1 MFIILYLILGILFL
15 MVPHFL
21 LPLQMIEAGRN
32 GWVNTDCYFH
42 YHPSWLIGLIIILG
56 ALVAIKS
63 RHGLWLISLGGI
75 MGLCQGIALKPL
87 SYYLQS
93 TEKLVILGQT
103 ISLRAHANIRPT
115 LLTLSLLLLASL
127 VLQQFLQRRQGRRL
141 PSFFS
146 LPFAN
151 LRRKRF
157 RSVAL
162 VTALAVV
169 IGAFF
174 TDVLLTRSIGNTLEV
189 GVGRLGAD
197 LVVVPKGYEQEAK
210 DVLLEGTPNSFFM
223 KESVVGQ
230 LKPLPEVAQ
239 LSPQLFF
246 RPFSYLVCC
255 TTEKVLMVG
264 YDPDTDFTIAP
275 WAQYFLNK
283 GQGNDEL
290 VVGARVK
297 FFPGQQIA
305 MFGKLLKVVASLD
318 VTGFGYYDKTAF
330 LPISGARAL
339 IRSIKESAEADKL
352 HVRKGFDDLSLSHL
366 FDDKAT
372 QEAQLHD
379 IDPEGISA
387 IFIKVKD
394 DVDVKVFA
402 ESIPARFPD
411 LSVVN
416 VQAATLSIKR
426 QLTTMLDAFF
436 LPIVILIVMGTVI
449 LAAIFGMSANE
460 RRREIG
466 LLRALGAT
474 QKKIFQL
481 FLAESCLV
489 ALLGCIF
496 GILSGS
502 ALLILFKNKIML
514 SLDLLY
520 IWPGAGIIF
529 QVALL
534 TLGVAAFVG
543 IVAGLYPAIKAARM
557 EPYEAFRS
565 NQI

>member
-1 MFIILYLILGILFL
+1 
-15 MVPHFL
+15 
-21 LPLQMIEAGRN
+21 
-32 GWVNTDCYFH
+32 
-42 YHPSWLIGLIIILG
+42 
-56 ALVAIKS
+56 
-63 RHGLWLISLGGI
+63 
-75 MGLCQGIALKPL
+75 MGTIQGVVLKPL
-87 SYYLQS
+87 SYFLRS
-93 TEKLVILGQT
+93 VENLVILGQT
-103 ISLRAHANIRPT
+103 ISLRAHAGIRPT
-115 LLTLSLLLLASL
+115 LLSFSLLLLASL
-127 VLQQFLQRRQGRRL
+127 VLQEFLRRRQSRGQPTL
-141 PSFFS
+141 YS

-174 TDVLLTRSIGNTLEV
+174 ADVLLTRSIGNTLEV

-197 LVVVPKGYEQEAK
+197 VVIVPKGHEQEAQA
-210 DVLLEGTPNSFFM
+210 VLLEGTPNSFFM
-223 KESVVGQ
+223 KESVVDQ
-230 LKPLPEVAQ
+230 LKALPEVAQ

-264 YDPDTDFTIAP
+264 YDPATDFTIAP
-275 WAQYFLNK
+275 WVRYFLSQ
-283 GQGNDEL
+283 GQGDEEL

-297 FFPGQQIA
+297 FYPGHQIA
-305 MFGKLLKVVASLD
+305 MFGKMLKVMASLD

-330 LPISGARAL
+330 IPMTGARAL
-339 IRSIKESAEADKL
+339 IRAIKENEQAEKL
-352 HVRKGFDDLSLSHL
+352 HVRKGFDDLSLAHL

-372 QEAQLHD
+372 QELQLHD

-387 IFIKVKD
+387 IFVKVKD
-394 DVDVKVFA
+394 DVNVKAFA
-402 ESIPARFPD
+402 ESIPPRFPD

-416 VQAATLSIKR
+416 VRAATLSIKR
-426 QLTTMLDAFF
+426 QLTAMLDAFF
-436 LPIVILIVMGTVI
+436 LPIIILIVMGTVI

-474 QKKIFQL
+474 RKKVFQL

-489 ALLGCIF
+489 AALGCIF

-520 IWPGAGIIF
+520 IWPGPGIIL

-534 TLGVAAFVG
+534 TLGVAAFIG
-543 IVAGLYPAIKAARM
+543 IMAGLYPAIQAARL
-557 EPYEAFRS
+557 EPYEAFRT

>member
-1 MFIILYLILGILFL
+1 MLIILHLVFGILFL

-21 LPLQMIEAGRN
+21 LPLQLIEGGRS
-32 GWVNTDCYFH
+32 GWITTDCSYY
-42 YHPSWLIGLIIILG
+42 YHPSWVIGLIIILG

-63 RHGLWLISLGGI
+63 RRGFWLIGLGGV
-75 MGLCQGIALKPL
+75 MGVLQAIFLKPL
-87 SYYLQS
+87 SYYLRSQ
-93 TEKLVILGQT
+93 ENIVILGQT
-103 ISLRAHANIRPT
+103 ISLRAHAGIRPA
-115 LLTLSLLLLASL
+115 LLVLSLLLLTGL
-127 VLQQFLQRRQGRRL
+127 LLQAFLSRRQRRGQPTL
-141 PSFFS
+141 YS

-162 VTALAVV
+162 VTSLAVV

-197 LVVVPKGYEQEAK
+197 VVVVPKGHEKEGQA
-210 DVLLEGTPNSFFM
+210 VLLEGTPTAFFM
-223 KESVVGQ
+223 KESVVDD
-230 LKPLPEVAQ
+230 LKKLTEIEQ

-255 TTEKVLMVG
+255 SLEKVLMVG
-264 YDPDTDFTIAP
+264 YDPKTDFTIAP
-275 WAQYFLNK
+275 WVQYFLK
-283 GQGNDEL
+283 TGQGNEEL

-297 FFPGQQIA
+297 FYPGHQVSLL
-305 MFGKLLKVVASLD
+305 GKLLKVVASLD
-318 VTGFGYYDKTAF
+318 VTGFGYFDRTAF
-330 LPISGARAL
+330 MPMEGARAL
-339 IRSIKESAEADKL
+339 IRFVKEREKAEQLK
-352 HVRKGFDDLSLSHL
+352 VREGLNDLSMTHL
-366 FDDKAT
+366 YDDKET
-372 QEAQLHD
+372 QEAELRA

-387 IFIKVKD
+387 VFIKVKNE
-394 DVDVKVFA
+394 VDVKAFA
-402 ESIPARFPD
+402 ESIPARFPE
-411 LSVVN
+411 LSVIN
-416 VQAATLSIKR
+416 VRAATLSIKR
-426 QLTTMLDAFF
+426 QLTAMLDAFF

-474 QKKIFQL
+474 KHKVFQL

-489 ALLGCIF
+489 AALGCVF
-496 GILSGS
+496 GILGGS
-502 ALLILFKNKIML
+502 ALLILFKNKIMV

-520 IWPGAGIIF
+520 IWPGPWTIF
-529 QVALL
+529 QVGLL
-534 TLGVAAFVG
+534 TLGVAALVG
-543 IVAGLYPAIKAARM
+543 IAAGLYPALKAARL
-557 EPYEAFRS
+557 EPYEAFRT

>member
-1 MFIILYLILGILFL
+1 MFILLYLVFGILFL

-21 LPLQMIEAGRN
+21 LPLHMIEAGRN
-32 GWVNTDCYFH
+32 GWINTDCYFH
-42 YHPSWLIGLIIILG
+42 YHPSWLIGSIIILG
-56 ALVAIKS
+56 TLLALKSKCGRWLVA
-63 RHGLWLISLGGI
+63 LGGI
-75 MGLCQGIALKPL
+75 MGFIQAIALRPL
-87 SYYLQS
+87 SYYLRS
-93 TEKLVILGQT
+93 TENLVILGQT

-115 LLTLSLLLLASL
+115 LFTLSLLLLACL
-127 VLQQFLQRRQGRRL
+127 ALHEFLSRRQDRRE
-141 PSFFS
+141 PTFFS

-151 LRRKRF
+151 LRRKPF

-197 LVVVPKGYEQEAK
+197 IVVVPKGHEKEAQ

-223 KESVVGQ
+223 PESVVGK
-230 LKPLPEVAQ
+230 LKSLPGVAK

-264 YDPDTDFTIAP
+264 YDPVTDFTIAP
-275 WAQYFLNK
+275 WVQYFLNK

-297 FFPGQQIA
+297 FYPGQQIA
-305 MFGKLLKVVASLD
+305 MLGKLLKVVASLD

-330 LPISGARAL
+330 LPISEAREL
-339 IRSIKESAEADKL
+339 IRAIKANAEADKL
-352 HVRKGFDDLSLSHL
+352 HVRKGFNDLSLSHL
-366 FDDKAT
+366 FDDKAA
-372 QEAQLHD
+372 QESQLNN

-387 IFIKVKD
+387 IFIKVND
-394 DVDVKVFA
+394 NIDVKSFA
-402 ESIPARFPD
+402 ESIPANFPG
-411 LSVVN
+411 LSAVN

-426 QLTTMLDAFF
+426 QLTAMLDAFF
-436 LPIVILIVMGTVI
+436 LPIIILIIMGTVI
-449 LAAIFGMSANE
+449 LAAIFGMSTNE

-481 FLAESCLV
+481 FLAESCLT
-489 ALLGCIF
+489 AGLGCIF
-496 GILSGS
+496 GLLSGS

-520 IWPGAGIIF
+520 IWPGPGIIL

-534 TLGVAAFVG
+534 TLFVAALVG
-543 IVAGLYPAIKAARM
+543 IMGGLYPAIKASRM
-557 EPYEAFRS
+557 DPYDAFRS

>member
-1 MFIILYLILGILFL
+1 MFFLLYLILGILFI

-21 LPLQMIEAGRN
+21 LPLAMIEAGRN
-32 GWVNTDCYFH
+32 GWVTTDCYLH
-42 YHPSWLIGLIIILG
+42 YHPSWLFGLIIILG
-56 ALVAIKS
+56 CVVSLKS
-63 RHGLWLISLGGI
+63 RRGLWLVTLGGLL
-75 MGLCQGIALKPL
+75 GLLQAIVLKPL
-87 SYYLQS
+87 SYFLRS
-93 TEKLVILGQT
+93 TENLVILGQT
-103 ISLRAHANIRPT
+103 ISLRAHTGLRPT
-115 LLTLSLLLLASL
+115 LLTLSLL
-127 VLQQFLQRRQGRRL
+127 VLTIVALDEFLRRRRSGQPTL
-141 PSFFS
+141 YS

-157 RSVAL
+157 RSLAL
-162 VTALAVV
+162 VTSLAVV

-197 LVVVPKGYEQEAK
+197 VVVVPKGHEEEARA
-210 DVLLEGTPNSFFM
+210 VLMEGTPNSFFM
-223 KESVVGQ
+223 PESTVAE
-230 LKPLPEVAQ
+230 LKALPEVAQ

-264 YDPDTDFTIAP
+264 YDPATDFTIAP
-275 WAQYFLNK
+275 WVKYFLNMA
-283 GQGNDEL
+283 QGIEDL

-305 MFGKLLKVVASLD
+305 LFGKLLTVKASLD
-318 VTGFGYYDKTAF
+318 VTGFGYYDKSAF
-330 LPISGARAL
+330 LPMAGARAL
-339 IRSIKESAEADKL
+339 IRAIKENEATERL
-352 HVRKGFDDLSLSHL
+352 RTRTGFNDMSLAHL
-366 FDDKAT
+366 YDDKAS
-372 QEAQLHD
+372 QEEQLRD

-387 IFIKVKD
+387 IFIKLKD
-394 DVDVKVFA
+394 NIDAKAFA
-402 ESIPARFPD
+402 ESIPNRFPE
-411 LSVVN
+411 LAVVN
-416 VQAATLSIKR
+416 VRSATQSIKQ
-426 QLTTMLDAFF
+426 QLTAMLDAFF
-436 LPIVILIVMGTVI
+436 LPIVILIVMGTGI
-449 LAAIFGMSANE
+449 LAAIFGISANE

-481 FLAESCLV
+481 FLAESCLI
-489 ALLGCIF
+489 ASLGGIF
-496 GILSGS
+496 GILSGG

-520 IWPGAGIIF
+520 VWPGPDVIC
-529 QVALL
+529 QVAGL
-534 TLGVAAFVG
+534 TLAVAALVG
-543 IVAGLYPAIKAARM
+543 ILAGLYPAIKAARM